1 MSLSQFFA
9 FDYVIGY
16 FTFCA
21 SPAVLS
27 HPPEIAFATMPAK
40 KRVLFV
46 DDHEDTCALVSG
58 ILKDFEVNSEHS
70 KVGGLR
76 QAATQKFDL
85 MLVDY
90 YLPDGTGLELCV
102 LIRGFD
108 PNTPVLIVTG
118 THSITHEQ
126 VLAVG
131 GQGVIRKEHLS
142 YVLPAAVA
150 SLLELKLLGKP

>member
-102 LIRGFD
+102 LIRAFD
-108 PNTPVLIVTG
+108 PHTPILVVTA
-118 THSITHEQ
+118 THTITHEQ
-126 VLAVG
+126 VIAVG
-131 GQGVIRKEHLS
+131 GQGVIRKDHLS
-142 YVLPAAVA
+142 QLLPVAVA
-150 SLLELKLLGKP
+150 RTLEVKILEK